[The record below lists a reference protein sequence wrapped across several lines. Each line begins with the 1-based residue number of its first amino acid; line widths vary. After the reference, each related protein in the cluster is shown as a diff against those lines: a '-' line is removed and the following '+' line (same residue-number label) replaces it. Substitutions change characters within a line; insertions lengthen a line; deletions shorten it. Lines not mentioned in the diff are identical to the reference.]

1 MVHVVLIYAAIKLRD
16 MNEITRDC
24 IVSLAAFAAI
34 FGIAYIYLVSRHRER
49 MTIMEKGAD
58 PAMFHKEGQTLK
70 YGMLA
75 VGVAIGILVGAQL
88 RAQGFDKNVSYLSMV
103 FLFSG
108 LSLITFYLISRRKH

>member
-1 MVHVVLIYAAIKLRD
+1 

-49 MTIMEKGAD
+49 MNILEKGAD
-58 PAMFHKEGQTLK
+58 ASMFIKEGQSLK
-70 YGMLA
+70 YGLLA
-75 VGVAIGILVGAQL
+75 VGIALGILAGAQL
-88 RAQGFDKNVSYLSMV
+88 KAMGVEKNTSYLSMV

-108 LSLITFYLISRRKH
+108 ISLIIYYLISRRSA

>member
-1 MVHVVLIYAAIKLRD
+1 

-49 MTIMEKGAD
+49 MTILEKGAD
-58 PAMFHKEGQTLK
+58 ASMFNKEGQTLK
-70 YGMLA
+70 YGLLA
-75 VGVAIGILVGAQL
+75 VGIAIGILAGAQL
-88 RAQGFDKNVSYLSMV
+88 KVIGVEKNTAYLSMV

-108 LSLITFYLISRRKH
+108 ISLITYYLISRRSA